1 MNAVETVIRFCPKC
15 SAKAKATAEAFAT
28 PQVCPGCKTKV
39 LFWDVTQ
46 EPAGEVAEALS
57 LKPILTPKA
66 IVLAGVVASITAVM
80 VLVLFFIGFVG
91 LPFTLA
97 LVFLFA
103 GGYSI
108 AILLAQQYKVAKQ
121 AEQISKLINAF
132 DAAREQQI
140 GIAIKYSTLQ
150 DNFQSLV
157 SQATQ
162 EATTAKTDFEAKSNS
177 MESEFE
183 AKKNAMQSDYNSKL
197 ITAKA
202 DFDSKTKSLETESQ
216 AMKAR
221 IQSDYNVRL
230 EAAVGE
236 IIKRERDAQTSLATA
251 LGKINER
258 ESLARSTV
266 RSIAIKYLDETKKWL
281 IAKLTTDNLTQTQ
294 TRFEKAVD
302 FVEKVGFQVPK
313 QDVDQF
319 LNDIKSEYAAVVRKQ
334 LAREEQSRIK
344 EKLREE
350 AKAEADFQR
359 EMKRLEQEEKLL
371 ERLLAEARA
380 KATEESSA
388 QIEELER
395 RLAEAKEKERALSM
409 AQQTK
414 AGNVY
419 VISNIGSFG
428 EGVFKIGMTRRLEPM
443 DRIKEL
449 GDASVPFPF
458 DVHMMIACDN
468 APKMENSLHV
478 LFNNRRLNKI
488 NFRKEFFRVALDDI
502 RTAVEELHGK
512 VEYVVDPVA
521 LEFRESINMTDEQ
534 FEMVTEISRDVG
546 MDDEDDDLS

>member
-15 SAKAKATAEAFAT
+15 GAKAKATAEAFAT

-46 EPAGEVAEALS
+46 EPTGEVAEALS
-57 LKPILTPKA
+57 LKPIVSPKA
-66 IVLAGVVASITAVM
+66 LVLAGVAASVTAV
-80 VLVLFFIGFVG
+80 VVFVLFFLGFVG

-97 LVFLFA
+97 LLFLFA

-121 AEQISKLINAF
+121 AEQLGKLINAF

-140 GIAIKYSTLQ
+140 GIAIKYSTLK
-150 DNFQSLV
+150 DHFQSLV
-157 SQATQ
+157 SHATQ
-162 EATTAKTDFEAKSNS
+162 DATTAKTDFEAKSIS
-177 MESEFE
+177 LESEFE
-183 AKKNAMQSDYNSKL
+183 AKRIAM
-197 ITAKA
+197 
-202 DFDSKTKSLETESQ
+202 
-216 AMKAR
+216 
-221 IQSDYNVRL
+221 QSDYNVRL

-236 IIKRERDAQTSLATA
+236 IIQRERDAQNSLATA
-251 LGKINER
+251 LSKINER
-258 ESLARSTV
+258 ENLARATV

-302 FVEKVGFQVPK
+302 YVEKVGFTVPK
-313 QDVDQF
+313 HDVDQF
-319 LNDIKSEYAAVVRKQ
+319 LNDIKTEYATVVRKQ
-334 LAREEQSRIK
+334 LAREEQARIK

-468 APKMENSLHV
+468 APKMENALHV

-488 NFRKEFFRVALDDI
+488 NFRKEFFRVDLDDI